1 MNRMNLALSI
11 FVTVVL
17 IIYYGIVWKIWNDN
31 LDTSKDTVF
40 RANLKFQRE
49 HWIMYTI
56 LYLLLVLW
64 IVVIIV

>member
-17 IIYYGIVWKIWNDN
+17 IIYYGIVWKIYNDN
-31 LDTSKDTVF
+31 LDTSMDTVF